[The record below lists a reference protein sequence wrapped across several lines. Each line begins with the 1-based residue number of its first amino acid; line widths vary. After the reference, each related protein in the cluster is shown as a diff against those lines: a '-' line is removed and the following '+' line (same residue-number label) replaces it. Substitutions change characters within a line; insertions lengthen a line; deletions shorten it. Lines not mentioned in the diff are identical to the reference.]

1 MENKITVEQFKE
13 WLKEDIE
20 ANGDGVSRSV
30 LRTVLAKASQI
41 AEPTADLKGKK
52 LTDLKDPSQGAEFM
66 RRLNELNKHMDCP
79 HWNGE
84 VCSKPPVNDMA
95 GLREIRYNVQSAI
108 NGDNTKY
115 VNDRLPIATKYIDAI
130 LHPTNDKP
138 TTRPNGVCECAD
150 CRALRKDGKP
160 DLDAPKPPV
169 NAPREDKEEP

>member
-52 LTDLKDPSQGAEFM
+52 LTDLKDPAQGAEFM

-84 VCSKPPVNDMA
+84 VCSKPTPEKMEVN
-95 GLREIRYNVQSAI
+95 
-108 NGDNTKY
+108 
-115 VNDRLPIATKYIDAI
+115 IDGIDIFKVMLLI
-130 LHPTNDKP
+130 LFYF
-138 TTRPNGVCECAD
+138 
-150 CRALRKDGKP
+150 
-160 DLDAPKPPV
+160 
-169 NAPREDKEEP
+169 